1 MTSLDLPRLAGL
13 IFGAPLMIAR
23 PKLDVIL
30 DVVTPRLLAG
40 GPMDP
45 VPTDPGDRPYQ
56 VTGNGIALIPVLGTL
71 TNRTFGLAAMS
82 GLASYASLGTQLDQ
96 AELDPQVQ
104 GILLDV
110 DSNGGQ
116 AGGVFDL
123 ADRIT
128 TLRGVKPVYAIASEA
143 CLSAA
148 YALACGAE
156 RLFVTQTGAVGSVG
170 VVAVHVD
177 QSGADQKAGLNYDYV
192 TAGEHKADANPH
204 APLSDDARASLQA
217 EVDRL
222 YGLFVGLVAR
232 NRGLSADVIRSQQA
246 GVFFGP
252 NAVAAGLADQVGTF
266 DSALA
271 ALRERVAVPPRSLV
285 TPSVTPSRTGGT
297 MSDTV
302 TPVAQSP
309 ETPPPV
315 ATEAALRE
323 QLAAEYAALAEA
335 RPPTAETPAQL
346 EARLRAEASEIFELC
361 QIAGK
366 LDLAGGYVRQG
377 MSPAAVRKTLLN
389 GAAASFEATATQPV
403 ETGVPQG
410 DNPLIAAIKA
420 AYPTARKG
428 A

>member
-1 MTSLDLPRLAGL
+1 MPRLDLPRLAGL

-40 GPMDP
+40 ATVDP
-45 VPTDPGDRPYQ
+45 VAAGPSDRPYQ
-56 VTGNGIALIPVLGTL
+56 LTPDGIAVIPVLGTL

-82 GLASYASLGTQLDQ
+82 GLASYVRLGEQFDQ
-96 AELDPQVQ
+96 VAVDPQVR
-104 GILLDV
+104 GVLLEV

-123 ADRIT
+123 ADRIAA
-128 TLRGVKPVYAIASEA
+128 LRGVKPVYAIASEA

-177 QSGADQKAGLNYDYV
+177 QSGADQKAGLHFDYV
-192 TAGEHKADANPH
+192 TAGDRKADANPH
-204 APLSDDARASLQA
+204 APLTDEARATLQT

-232 NRGLSADVIRSQQA
+232 NRGLTEAQVRGQQA
-246 GVFFGP
+246 GVFFGT
-252 NAVAAGLADQVGTF
+252 NAVAAGLADQVGTI
-266 DSALA
+266 DTALA
-271 ALRERVAVPPRSLV
+271 QLAVRIAPKALPVSRPATSAGL
-285 TPSVTPSRTGGT
+285 TTQPSGTARGTGGT
-297 MSDTV
+297 MSDTP
-302 TPVAQSP
+302 TPVVQTPVTQPPA
-309 ETPPPV
+309 PPPV
-315 ATEAALRE
+315 LTEAALRE
-323 QLAAEYAALAEA
+323 QLAADSAALAEA

-346 EARLRAEASEIFELC
+346 ETRLRAEAAEIFELC

-366 LDLAGGYVRQG
+366 LDLAGGHG
-377 MSPAAVRKTLLN
+377 PAFGLTTRKALRLGGGYDSVSLRLSRMTDRDDP
-389 GAAASFEATATQPV
+389 GQ
-403 ETGVPQG
+403 
-410 DNPLIAAIKA
+410 
-420 AYPTARKG
+420 
-428 A
+428 